1 MLLAGANLKAEELM
15 KINRFLFCLVKLNGL
30 KFSKIE
36 YPSPD
41 DPQPVVLQDRD
52 TASMPKQISNDSGFW
67 LNMDC

>member
-15 KINRFLFCLVKLNGL
+15 KINQFLFCLVKLNGL

-36 YPSPD
+36 YPNPD

-52 TASMPKQISNDSGFW
+52 IALICLSGSAMIPDFG
-67 LNMDC
+67 